1 MDAIF
6 AGFDQITHVSVILA
20 LFAGAISGVIIGAI
34 PGLGPAV
41 AIAVLLPATYSMEPL
56 TALTLLLGIYSGAW
70 YGGAIPAILI
80 NTPGT
85 PVNVL
90 TTYDGYPMTLAGQAR
105 RALSLAYSAS
115 FVGGI
120 LSVIVLI
127 MLAQP
132 LADIASNFGSA
143 EFAMAALMAMV
154 LVVIAHRGRVVAAAM
169 TLAFGLF
176 LATIGLETAFNTQR
190 FTFGQVWLQGG
201 IPLIPLVLGLFAMSQ
216 AFVLLLEKDEAQEP
230 PKLVGRFFEGLTEI
244 FRYPKTLFSSSGFGI
259 FMGIL
264 PGVGEFLAQFFS
276 YTLAQKTSKTPEMFG
291 KGAPEGL
298 IASEAANNAVP
309 AAALVPLLALGIPG
323 EALTAMMLSVFMVHN
338 VVPGPELFAGRPEFI
353 SGLYISLLLMNIV
366 ILLFLLVATRGIV
379 KLSQVNTK
387 FIGVV
392 ILALTLVGTYT
403 ANYNITDPLMAL
415 AFGLIGFILKRH
427 NIPIVPIVL
436 GLVLGPI
443 FEARLRQALGTA
455 GGDMMVFIDRPYSAG
470 LVAIMAVAVIA
481 IAESA
486 RRRRK
491 LERQILNAGK
501 K

>member
-1 MDAIF
+1 MDAIL
-6 AGFDQITHVSVILA
+6 AGLVQLGQWHVLIA

-41 AIAVLLPATYSMEPL
+41 AIAVLLPATYAMDPL

-105 RALSLAYSAS
+105 RALSLAYSSS

-120 LSVIVLI
+120 VSVVVLI
-127 MLAQP
+127 AMAQP

-154 LVVIAHRGRVVAAAM
+154 LVVVAHRGRVLAAAI

-176 LATIGLETAFNTQR
+176 LATVGLETAFNTQR

-201 IPLIPLVLGLFAMSQ
+201 VPLIPVVLGLFAMSQ
-216 AFVLLLEKDEAQEP
+216 AFVLLTEDDQSGEP
-230 PKLVGRFFEGLTEI
+230 PRLTGRFFQGLAEA
-244 FRYPKTLFSSSGFGI
+244 FRYPRTLFSSSGFGV

-276 YTLAQKTSKTPEMFG
+276 YTLAQKTSKTPDLFG

-298 IASEAANNAVP
+298 IASESANNAVP

-338 VVPGPELFAGRPEFI
+338 VIPGPELFATRPEFI
-353 SGLYISLLLMNIV
+353 SGLYLSLLAMNVV
-366 ILLFLLVATRGIV
+366 ILVFLLFATRLIV
-379 KLSQVNTK
+379 ALSRVNTK
-387 FIGVV
+387 FIGVI

-403 ANYNITDPLMAL
+403 ASYNITHPLMAL
-415 AFGLIGFILKRH
+415 VFGLIGYILKRH
-427 NIPIVPIVL
+427 NVPIVPIVL

-455 GGDMMVFIDRPYSAG
+455 GGDMAIFVERPYSAG
-470 LVAIMAVAVIA
+470 LIAIMAVAMIA
-481 IAESA
+481 IALTNRQ
-486 RRRRK
+486 RRQREK
-491 LERQILNAGK
+491 IAAGEG
-501 K
+501 

>member
-1 MDAIF
+1 MDALL
-6 AGFDQITHVSVILA
+6 AGLDQLGNWHVLIA

-41 AIAVLLPATYSMEPL
+41 AIAVLLPATYAMDPL

-120 LSVIVLI
+120 VSVIVLI
-127 MLAQP
+127 LLARP
-132 LADIASNFGSA
+132 LADIAANFGSA

-154 LVVIAHRGRVVAAAM
+154 LVVIAHRGRILAAAI

-176 LATIGLETAFNTQR
+176 LATVGLETAFNTQR
-190 FTFGQVWLQGG
+190 FTFGLVWLQGG

-216 AFVLLLEKDEAQEP
+216 AFVLLLDDNQAGEP
-230 PKLVGRFFEGLTEI
+230 PRLTGRFFQGLAEI
-244 FRYPKTLFSSSGFGI
+244 FRYPKTLFSSSGFGV

-276 YTLAQKTSKTPEMFG
+276 YTLAQKTSKTPEKFG

-338 VVPGPELFAGRPEFI
+338 VIPGPELFATRPDFI
-353 SGLYISLLLMNIV
+353 SGLYLSLLAMNVV
-366 ILLFLLVATRGIV
+366 ILIFLLFATRLIV
-379 KLSQVNTK
+379 ALSRIDTR
-387 FIGVV
+387 FIGVA

-403 ANYNITDPLMAL
+403 ASYNITHPLMAL

-427 NIPIVPIVL
+427 NIPTVPIVL
-436 GLVLGPI
+436 GVVLGPI
-443 FEARLRQALGTA
+443 FEGRLRQALGTA
-455 GGDMMVFIDRPYSAG
+455 GGDPAIFIERPYSAG
-470 LVAIMAVAVIA
+470 LIGIMIVAAIALVIA
-481 IAESA
+481 S
-486 RRRRK
+486 RRRRQ
-491 LERQILNAGK
+491 RAGLAA
-501 K
+501 

>member
-1 MDAIF
+1 MDAIL
-6 AGFDQITHVSVILA
+6 AGLNQLGQLNVLIA
-20 LFAGAISGVIIGAI
+20 LFAGAVSGVIIGAI

-41 AIAVLLPATYSMEPL
+41 AIAVLLPATYTMEPL

-120 LSVIVLI
+120 VSVIVLI
-127 MLAQP
+127 LLAQP

-154 LVVIAHRGRVVAAAM
+154 LVVVAHRGRVVTAAV

-176 LATIGLETAFNTQR
+176 LATVGLETAFNTQR

-201 IPLIPLVLGLFAMSQ
+201 VPLIPLVLGLFAMSQ
-216 AFVLLLEKDEAQEP
+216 AFVLLLGEDQAGEP
-230 PKLVGRFFEGLTEI
+230 PRLTGRFFQGLTEV
-244 FRYPKTLFSSSGFGI
+244 FRYPKTLFASSGFGV

-276 YTLAQKTSKTPEMFG
+276 YTLAQKTSKTPELFG

-338 VVPGPELFAGRPEFI
+338 VIPGPELFASRPEFI
-353 SGLYISLLLMNIV
+353 SGLYLSLLAMNV
-366 ILLFLLVATRGIV
+366 IILIFLLFATPMIVALTRI
-379 KLSQVNTK
+379 NTR

-415 AFGLIGFILKRH
+415 VFGLIGFILKRH

-436 GLVLGPI
+436 GVVLGPI

-455 GGDMMVFIDRPYSAG
+455 GGDMAIFVERPYSAG
-470 LVAIMAVAVIA
+470 LVAIMAVTAIA
-481 IAESA
+481 ITLNNH
-486 RRRRK
+486 RRRQR
-491 LERQILNAGK
+491 ERMAAGRG
-501 K
+501 

>member
-1 MDAIF
+1 MDTIL
-6 AGFDQITHVSVILA
+6 AGLAQLGQLNVLLA

-41 AIAVLLPATYSMEPL
+41 AIAVLLPATYTMEPL

-127 MLAQP
+127 LLAQP

-154 LVVIAHRGRVVAAAM
+154 LVVVAHRGRVVAAAI

-216 AFVLLLEKDEAQEP
+216 AFVLLLGKDEASEP
-230 PKLVGRFFEGLTEI
+230 PKLVGRFFQGLMEV
-244 FRYPKTLFSSSGFGI
+244 FRYPKTLFSSAGFGI
-259 FMGIL
+259 SMGIL

-276 YTLAQKTSKTPEMFG
+276 YTLAQKTSKTPEKFG

-338 VVPGPELFAGRPEFI
+338 VIPGPELFASRPEFI
-353 SGLYISLLLMNIV
+353 SGLYLSLLVMNVV
-366 ILLFLLVATRGIV
+366 ILIFLLFATRWIV
-379 KLSQVNTK
+379 LLSRVNTR

-415 AFGLIGFILKRH
+415 VFGLIGFILKRH

-455 GGDMMVFIDRPYSAG
+455 GGDLMVFIERPYSAG
-470 LVAIMAVAVIA
+470 LVAIMAIAVIA

-491 LERQILNAGK
+491 LERQILSAGK
-501 K
+501 E